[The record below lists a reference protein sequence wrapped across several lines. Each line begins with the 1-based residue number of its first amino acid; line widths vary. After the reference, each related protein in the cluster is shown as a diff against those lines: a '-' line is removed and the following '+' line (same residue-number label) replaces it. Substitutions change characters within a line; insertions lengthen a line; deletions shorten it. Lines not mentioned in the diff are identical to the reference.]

1 MKALLL
7 WTTLPAIFFLAISV
21 NGASFDCAKGSSF
34 AERTICTDRRL
45 SELDDKL
52 ALAYKNALAKAAEP
66 AAVRASQRYWLQLI
80 RSRCQDS
87 ECLRGAYEARLAEL
101 DIATHSSPSSPQ
113 HQRRESEKG
122 NVLSLS
128 QILNGTYF
136 SFDEDGRN
144 LPGSVSLR
152 DGEWQDKSGESF
164 FWIYGG
170 ENETITFG
178 DLNGDGAGDAAV
190 ILVWSGGGSGQFA
203 SIAAV
208 LNVNGKPV
216 HVASRELGDRVEI
229 KSFAIKNG
237 AIEIRLT
244 NERFFPGKRA
254 SLTYKLIHNKLI
266 GKETPF
272 R

>member
-1 MKALLL
+1 MAAPVTPRIACKVLPQQFADRRETMRALLL

-136 SFDEDGRN
+136 SLTKTAETCQGR
-144 LPGSVSLR
+144 
-152 DGEWQDKSGESF
+152 
-164 FWIYGG
+164 
-170 ENETITFG
+170 
-178 DLNGDGAGDAAV
+178 
-190 ILVWSGGGSGQFA
+190 
-203 SIAAV
+203 
-208 LNVNGKPV
+208 
-216 HVASRELGDRVEI
+216 
-229 KSFAIKNG
+229 
-237 AIEIRLT
+237 
-244 NERFFPGKRA
+244 
-254 SLTYKLIHNKLI
+254 
-266 GKETPF
+266 
-272 R
+272 